1 MRYDIAII
9 GAGVIGGMVARE
21 LSRYDLSVCLLEKE
35 NDVAMG
41 ASRANSGIIHGGYDP
56 EPGTLKARMNTQGV
70 ELLYEAARELNVHHK
85 NNGSLVCAFGTPEE
99 EAVLE
104 ALYHR
109 SFENGIDCVRLISG
123 AEARE
128 REPNLS
134 EKVSRALYVPNAGII
149 CPYDLTIAAIGN
161 AMDNGVTLLRNFEV
175 VSIERNASPP
185 AFTRASAKRIKQD
198 CGAITIDLVPQ
209 CAHWGG
215 GSQTGGFTVHSAD
228 GNMVECTYLINCA
241 GGYADRVAQM
251 AGDGFFTVI
260 PRAGEYMLLDKAE
273 GSRVKHTIFQV
284 PSADGKGI
292 LVTPTVDGNLL
303 TGPTATA
310 VADPDSTETTP
321 EGLAQVSRLAAKSV
335 PSVNFRQV
343 ITSFS
348 GVRSSEKGG
357 DFIIQASEK
366 VEKLV
371 HVAAIDSPG
380 LTASVAIAKKVVGI
394 LGELGLSLAEKPD
407 WDGHREN
414 TRAFREM
421 SDEEKDAFIKQNPA
435 YGKIVCRC
443 ETVSEGEI
451 RDAIR
456 RNPPAFDIDGVK
468 RRTRGGMGRCQGGF
482 CSPYVMKLIA
492 REQGMKME
500 EVTKCGKGSEPLTGK
515 L

>member
-1 MRYDIAII
+1 MKYDIAII

-21 LSRYDLSVCLLEKE
+21 LSRFQLSVCLLEKE

-56 EPGTLKARMNTQGV
+56 EPGTLKAEMNTQGV
-70 ELLYEAARELNVHHK
+70 ELLYEAARELNVHHR
-85 NNGSLVCAFGTPEE
+85 NNGSLVCAFGTAEE

-109 SFENGIDCVRLISG
+109 SFQNGIDGVKLISG
-123 AEARE
+123 EDARE
-128 REPNLS
+128 LEPNLS
-134 EKVSRALYVPNAGII
+134 EKVSKALHVPNAGII
-149 CPYDLTIAAIGN
+149 CPYDLTIAAVGN
-161 AMDNGVTLLRNFEV
+161 AMDNGVALMRNFEAAG
-175 VSIERNASPP
+175 IEKN
-185 AFTRASAKRIKQD
+185 
-198 CGAITIDLVPQ
+198 G
-209 CAHWGG
+209 H
-215 GSQTGGFTVHSAD
+215 FTVTSAE
-228 GNMVECTYLINCA
+228 GERVECTYLINCA
-241 GGYADRVAQM
+241 GGYADKIATM
-251 AGDGFFTVI
+251 AGDGFFTII

-310 VADPDSTETTP
+310 VSTPDSTETTS

-348 GVRSSEKGG
+348 GVRSSEKRG

-366 VEKLV
+366 VGNLV

-380 LTASVAIAKKVVGI
+380 LTSCVAIAKKVVGI
-394 LGELGLSLAEKPD
+394 LENLGMNLEEKTN
-407 WDGHREN
+407 WNGHREN

-421 SDEEKDAFIKQNPA
+421 SDEEKDAYIKAHPA

-443 ETVSEGEI
+443 ETVSEGEM

-492 REQGMKME
+492 QEQGMAME